1 MIDIETSRRLFDAIR
16 SIVGRPLK
24 QAEVDKINDALADPI
39 VIDGGTSPNS
49 DWRALA
55 IPLMHEFEGY
65 AKDIG
70 GDRVQ
75 AYPDPATGGAPWTIG
90 YGTTGPDVAKGAI
103 WSRKQAE
110 ERFASDLAKFANG
123 VDALIYGVATTPA
136 QKAAM
141 VSLAYNI
148 GLANFKGSTL
158 LKKHKAGDYVGAADQ
173 FAAWRM
179 AAGKVMQGLVRRRA
193 AEAKLYKS

>member
-1 MIDIETSRRLFDAIR
+1 
-16 SIVGRPLK
+16 
-24 QAEVDKINDALADPI
+24 
-39 VIDGGTSPNS
+39 
-49 DWRALA
+49 
-55 IPLMHEFEGY
+55 MHEFEGY

-75 AYPDPATGGAPWTIG
+75 AYPDPATGCAPWTIG
-90 YGTTGPDVAKGAI
+90 YGTTGPDVAKGTV

-110 ERFASDLAKFANG
+110 ERFSSDLAKFANG

-158 LKKHKAGDYVGAADQ
+158 LKKHKAGDCAGAADQ